1 MVSMSQI
8 KGVARQIAER
18 FRPER
23 IILFGSYAY
32 GDPNENS
39 DVDLLVLIEGR
50 RMHDRSLAIREAI
63 EADFA
68 MDVICRSPHE
78 YRQRIAWGDW
88 FLRDIEEKGEVLY
101 DAAHA
106 RVDIKG
112 RGRLPHRTTRNPS
125 SKVTQS
131 R

>member
-1 MVSMSQI
+1 MVSMNQI
-8 KGVARQIAER
+8 NVVVRRIAER
-18 FRPER
+18 FRPEK

-32 GDPNENS
+32 GHPNEYS
-39 DVDLLVLIEGR
+39 DVDLLVLIKGHGV
-50 RMHDRSLAIREAI
+50 HDRSLAIREAI

-78 YRQRIAWGDW
+78 YRERIAWGDW
-88 FLRDIEEKGEVLY
+88 FLRDIDEKGEVLY

-106 RVDIKG
+106 RVGDQG
-112 RGRLPHRTTRNPS
+112 RGRLPHRTARSPRP
-125 SKVTQS
+125 KAAQS